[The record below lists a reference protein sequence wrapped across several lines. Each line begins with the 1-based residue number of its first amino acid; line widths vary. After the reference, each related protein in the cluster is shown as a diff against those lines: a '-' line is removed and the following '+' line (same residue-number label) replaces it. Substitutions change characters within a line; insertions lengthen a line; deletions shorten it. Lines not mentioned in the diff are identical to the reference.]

1 MNIKPISSRTKIV
14 LLVAAGLIVATS
26 TTAGAAA
33 LITGQSV
40 KNESLTGQD
49 IRNGSIKGADV
60 RDGSLTKDDI
70 AGGLTGAQGPVGP
83 QGPAG
88 AKGEK
93 GDKGDKGEP
102 GAPGQAGPQ
111 GPAGFGGLS
120 LRHRGRARGRQLRH
134 RLGCAVPRRH
144 QGDRRRRLQHAP
156 AGIVVR
162 ESAPQSNGQSIGFGW
177 WAEIRN
183 NGDGRHRLR
192 VGHLRARGLSDV
204 RAPLPVGGPEGCSA
218 RGGHSAAGSQ
228 GVGSGGASP
237 FPLFVSASRR
247 CPAHR
252 LAHPSGHQAA
262 VPPHTKDKTMIA
274 IAATVVVAL
283 LVVVAVARLTSIV
296 AAGVEYVRR

>member
-1 MNIKPISSRTKIV
+1 MNITPISSRTKIV
-14 LLVAAGLIVATS
+14 LLVAAGLVVAST

-93 GDKGDKGEP
+93 GDKGEP
-102 GAPGQAGPQ
+102 GAQGPGGPQ

-120 LRHRGRARGRQLRH
+120 YVIEDEPVAANSAIAWGALCPAGTKVTG
-134 RLGCAVPRRH
+134 GGVSST
-144 QGDRRRRLQHAP
+144 AP
-156 AGIVVR
+156 ANMVVR
-162 ESAPQSNGQSIGFGW
+162 ESAPQSNAQSIGFGW

-183 NGDGRHRLR
+183 NGGTAATAF
-192 VGHLRARGLSDV
+192 VWAIC
-204 RAPLPVGGPEGCSA
+204 APVG
-218 RGGHSAAGSQ
+218 
-228 GVGSGGASP
+228 
-237 FPLFVSASRR
+237 
-247 CPAHR
+247 
-252 LAHPSGHQAA
+252 
-262 VPPHTKDKTMIA
+262 
-274 IAATVVVAL
+274 
-283 LVVVAVARLTSIV
+283 
-296 AAGVEYVRR
+296 

>member
-1 MNIKPISSRTKIV
+1 MMNILPISSRTKIV
-14 LLVAAGLIVATS
+14 LLVAAGLVVAST

-60 RDGSLTKDDI
+60 RDGSLTKDDFS
-70 AGGLTGAQGPVGP
+70 GGLTGAQGPVGP

-111 GPAGFGGLS
+111 GPAGFGGLTYVIEDEPVAANS
-120 LRHRGRARGRQLRH
+120 AIAWGALCPGGTKVT
-134 RLGCAVPRRH
+134 GGGVSSN
-144 QGDRRRRLQHAP
+144 AP

-183 NGDGRHRLR
+183 NGNATTAY
-192 VGHLRARGLSDV
+192 VWAIC
-204 RAPLPVGGPEGCSA
+204 APVG
-218 RGGHSAAGSQ
+218 
-228 GVGSGGASP
+228 
-237 FPLFVSASRR
+237 
-247 CPAHR
+247 
-252 LAHPSGHQAA
+252 
-262 VPPHTKDKTMIA
+262 
-274 IAATVVVAL
+274 
-283 LVVVAVARLTSIV
+283 
-296 AAGVEYVRR
+296 